1 MEGLVYEESNVF
13 GRVEIAPE
21 VIQTIAGITA
31 SQVAGVSQL
40 KGGVVGDLGKLI
52 GRKNVRQGTS
62 VQIAEQTSIEIS
74 MIVEY
79 GYHIIEVAKEVQEK
93 VKAAVES
100 MTGLSVEKVT
110 IRVEGIKVPSIE
122 KEQEGSSSSKR
133 VK

>member
-21 VIQTIAGITA
+21 VIQTIAGLTA
-31 SQVAGVSQL
+31 SQVAGVAQL

-52 GRKNVRQGTS
+52 GRKNVRKGTT
-62 VQIAEQTSIEIS
+62 VQIAEQTSIEIA

-79 GYHIIEVAKEVQEK
+79 GFHIIEVAKEVQEK
-93 VKAAVES
+93 VKVAVES
-100 MTGLSVEKVT
+100 MTGLAVEKVA

-122 KEQEGSSSSKR
+122 KEQEGSTNRR